1 VVNGKI
7 RAVTTS
13 WMSHNSNVKFVL
25 TMLCSL
31 LFLGGQMAA
40 LTPRLACAAQP
51 AKSCCQGG
59 EMPCCAASPASA
71 PQQPATATVPNFQQ
85 QILSPVPAV
94 VLLVL
99 PIAGTSSIS
108 PVASA
113 FLRTDDAPLFARHCA
128 WLI

>member
-13 WMSHNSNVKFVL
+13 WMGHNSNVKFVL
-25 TMLCSL
+25 TILCSL
-31 LFLGGQMAA
+31 MFLGGQMAA
-40 LTPRLACAAQP
+40 LTPPLACAAQP
-51 AKSCCQGG
+51 AKSCCHGG
-59 EMPCCAASPASA
+59 EMPCCSASPAPDSQ
-71 PQQPATATVPNFQQ
+71 PPATATVPNFQQ

-99 PIAGTSSIS
+99 PTAGTPLVS
-108 PVASA
+108 PAATS
-113 FLRTDDAPLFARHCA
+113 FLRADDAPLFARHCA